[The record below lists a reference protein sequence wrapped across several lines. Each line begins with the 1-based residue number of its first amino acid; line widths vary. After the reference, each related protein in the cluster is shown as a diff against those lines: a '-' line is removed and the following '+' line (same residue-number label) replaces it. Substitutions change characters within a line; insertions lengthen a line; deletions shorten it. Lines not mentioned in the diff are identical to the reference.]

1 MRRLLTACVVFLG
14 GVHQAMAGG
23 EIGFVEDFVL
33 APDRGAALGKL
44 IPGTQDYYY
53 YTSLHLLAN
62 EQYDKVPPLV
72 EAWVQRH
79 QETPQVWEVRTRLS
93 LLTHT
98 RDPQATLGHIQR
110 RLGLGFPHAREDLS
124 AEPNLPTELKPQEIS
139 RAAYTARAHIATN
152 NTTVDG
158 FEDPALEWLLE
169 EKLNPAQRR
178 SLLSRLTRPD
188 LAGLVPAIVEDLQA
202 PNSGGFGSLGI
213 HTQLLLPQLEELVRL
228 RPELLNHQ
236 AVVRAWLTRLQPSA
250 DTDWRNDSQQIQ
262 AHLIRIA
269 AFAARLEP
277 VHNSLKAHVQ
287 YHQLLLDWQAGKPNR
302 AKFMEYLKLPRPLG
316 YVAPRRLESEEMQ
329 RFACNLGVNYDG
341 TTLLPAIGNDEP
353 LVRSYL
359 LHFLKD
365 LANPVEFEPWIN
377 DDYLKSLFAEAK
389 LTNGLGNVEQW
400 ASLLSPTAYK
410 QFKERVD
417 LDFEPTNPRH
427 FKADQPVTL
436 QVAIKNVPA
445 LIVKVFEINTEA
457 YYRQNGREIDT
468 DINLDGLVPNSEE
481 SFQYADAAERRTVRR
496 YEFPQC
502 AGPGVYVIDF
512 IGNGRSSRALVRKG
526 RLRAVTRNG
535 PTGQVLTVI
544 DESGRRVPGARAW
557 IKGREY
563 LANDRG
569 QVAIPYS
576 TSPGQTPVVLTSG
589 RLSCLDQF
597 DHQPEQYTLLA
608 GLHVD
613 REALLSRREA
623 QLLVR
628 PGLFA
633 SGEPVSLKRLEEV
646 ILEIRATD
654 LDGVATSR
662 EVPNFPLFE
671 DRETVHDFQVPA
683 RLATLEFVLR
693 AKVRN
698 LSHGGEQ
705 QAVTAS
711 HRVTLN
717 EIERTDKTEDLHLV
731 PTAGGFILELRGKMG
746 EPKGGRPVQVTLRH
760 REFRQP
766 FIVSLKTD
774 KQGRITLGTLGDIA
788 DISASGPQGATH
800 NWRLPTDAH
809 TYGPTL
815 HGRVGERLNVPF
827 LPAPGGEL
835 SRSEASLLELRG
847 DSFTIDRFENL
858 RVEGGLLLL
867 ENLPAGDHD
876 LWLKRVNARVR
887 VRITAGDAEEGLA
900 VGPTRVLEI
909 PRLAPVQISQMRVA
923 EGELRVELSNTSRF
937 TRVHVLASRFAPEYG
952 AFDSLS
958 QVRGRAPFVLIP
970 SRPQTAYLTGRE
982 LGDEYTYILDRK
994 RRRPLP
1000 GNMLERPSLL
1010 LNPWAIRDTQTGR
1023 QEAAEGGEF
1032 GARGVPAPSAMA
1044 ADAPTDARASVPTGN
1059 FTNLDFLHESAV
1071 LVANL
1076 VPDEQGRLTV
1086 PLEALGAHQHLVVVA
1101 VDPLHTTARTL
1112 SLAEHELITRDLRL
1126 LAGFD
1131 SEQHFTQQRLIS
1143 VVRPPQAFEMPDVT
1157 TGRYEVYDSLRRVH
1171 ALYGTLANN
1180 PTLDEFAPLIN
1191 WPKLSAEEQAA
1202 FYSKYASHELNFFL
1216 FHKDR
1221 AYFDRVVRPYL
1232 ANKRHKTFM
1241 DLWLLGE
1248 DLTEW
1253 RQPWRHS
1260 QLNTVEQILLARR
1273 IEDERAATARFISDR
1288 FQLLPPNPSRFA
1300 ELFETA
1306 AKGSELSVESLD
1318 ETNAVLQRAGR
1329 PGAGEAFGRRLLRS
1343 AGPMGGGGGMGGL
1356 GGALAA
1362 PPGAPPPPA
1371 PREMREEAQAERKRE
1386 RGAAKSA
1393 PEDPGRDRDRFTNR
1407 AMDKLAEKQRKG
1419 LSERRAGAAL
1429 GDAKDQAPDNSPAPD
1444 AKFFD
1449 TDLADLGVEQLRA
1462 LYRQPEPTRE
1472 WAENN
1477 YHHLLIEQQNAALI
1491 GVNAFW
1497 RDYAQ
1502 HDPAQPFL
1510 SRNIA
1515 EAAGTFAE
1523 MLLALA
1529 VLDLPFD
1536 SPEHKVAV
1544 EGTKLTLTPG
1554 GPAIVFH
1561 EELRRSELREPA
1573 GRILVG
1579 QSYFRHGDRHQM
1591 VDGEQVDKYI
1601 TEEFLVHTVYGCQV
1615 VITNP
1620 NSSRQSLGLLLQV
1633 PQGAIPVLNG
1643 RPTRTALVT
1652 LEPYHTQTL
1661 DYYFYFPAAGDFP
1674 HFPVQVARKEELV
1687 AFAPTFVCHVVDK
1700 PSKVDPGSWQYLSQF
1715 GTTQQV
1721 LEFVEANNVSGLDLD
1736 RIAWRMHDPAVF
1748 DQVTTLLASRHVYS
1762 HTLWSYALKHNR
1774 LPQAREF
1781 LQHSDPLIGECGG
1794 RLRSPLLTI
1803 DPVLRRNFQHLE
1815 YKPLYNARAHQLGRR
1830 RQIVNDRF
1838 YAQYHDWLKQAAYDR
1853 ELSNDDRLTATYY
1866 LLLQDRIEEAQ
1877 AQFAQVRPEGLPGP
1891 LLYDYCAAYLEFFSD
1906 RPDDARAIAERHTQ
1920 HPVDRWRNLFQA
1932 VLAQLDEAAGRDP
1945 QIIDPRD
1952 RNQQQGALA
1961 ATEPGA
1967 ELAIERDE
1975 LVVQYRHVPVFQV
1988 NYYLMDLELLFSRN
2002 PFAQGYQGQ
2011 FSAIRP
2017 NRSERVV
2024 VGAGDQKD
2032 QPASGTRR
2040 VPLPDDLKQRNVLI
2054 EVVAAGETRSQ
2065 PHYANSLAV
2074 QLIEN
2079 FGQVKVTRAAGGQA
2093 VPKAYV
2099 KVYAQLASGEVKF
2112 YKDGYT
2118 DLRGKFDYASLST
2131 GDLEGV
2137 SRFSILILSD
2147 EYGSVVRESQPPNQ

>member
-1 MRRLLTACVVFLG
+1 MT
-14 GVHQAMAGG
+14 MAGG

-33 APDRGAALGKL
+33 APDRGVALGKL
-44 IPGTQDYYY
+44 IPGTEEYYY
-53 YTSLHLLAN
+53 YTALHLLSN
-62 EQYDKVPPLV
+62 EQYEKVPPLV

-79 QETPQVWEVRTRLS
+79 QETPKVWEIRTRLS
-93 LLTHT
+93 LLTHAK
-98 RDPQATLGHIQR
+98 DPQATLGHLQR

-124 AEPNLPTELKPQEIS
+124 AEPNFPTELNPEEIS
-139 RAAYTARAHIATN
+139 RAAYTSRAHAATN

-158 FEDPALEWLLE
+158 FEDIALEWLLS

-178 SLLSRLTRPD
+178 TLLSRLGRPD
-188 LAGLVPAIVEDLQA
+188 LAELVPAIVEDLQA

-213 HTQLLLPQLEELVRL
+213 HGQLLLPQLEELVRL
-228 RPELLNHQ
+228 RPEFLNHQ
-236 AVVRAWLTRLQPSA
+236 AVVRTWLTRLQPSA
-250 DTDWRNDSQQIQ
+250 DADWRNDAAQLQ
-262 AHLIRIA
+262 AHLTRIA
-269 AFAARLEP
+269 TFANRLEP
-277 VHNSLKAHVQ
+277 VHNSLKAHVK

-302 AKFMEYLKLPRPLG
+302 ALFIEYLKLPRRLS

-329 RFACNLGVNYDG
+329 RFACDLGLNYDG
-341 TTLLPAIGNDEP
+341 TTLLPPIGNDEP

-365 LANPVEFEPWIN
+365 LGNPAEFEPWIN
-377 DDYLKSLFAEAK
+377 NDYLKALFAEAK

-400 ASLLSPTAYK
+400 ASLLSPAAYK
-410 QFKERVD
+410 QLKERVD
-417 LDFEPTNPRH
+417 LDFEPTNSREYT
-427 FKADQPVTL
+427 ANQPVTL
-436 QVAIKNVPA
+436 QVSVKNVPT

-457 YYRQNGREIDT
+457 FYRRAVREVDT

-481 SFQYADAAERRTVRR
+481 TYQYADASERRIVRR
-496 YEFPQC
+496 FEFPQC

-512 IGNGRSSRALVRKG
+512 IGNGRSSRALIRKG

-544 DESGRRVPGARAW
+544 DEAGKRVPGARAW

-563 LANDRG
+563 LANNRG

-576 TSPGQTPVVLTSG
+576 TSPGLTPVVLTSG

-597 DHQPEQYTLLA
+597 DHQSEQYTLMA

-633 SGEPVSLKRLEEV
+633 NGEPVSLKRLEGV
-646 ILEIRATD
+646 ILEIRGTD
-654 LDGVATSR
+654 LDGVATTR
-662 EVPNFPLFE
+662 EVPDFPLFE
-671 DRETVHDFQVPA
+671 DRETVHAFQVPA
-683 RLATLEFVLR
+683 RLASLEFVLR

-698 LSHGGEQ
+698 LSQGGEQ
-705 QAVTAS
+705 QTVAAS
-711 HRVTLN
+711 HLVTLN
-717 EIERTDKTEDLHLV
+717 EIERTDSTEDLHLV
-731 PTAGGFILELRGKMG
+731 PVAGGFILELRGKMG

-766 FIVSLKTD
+766 FALSLKSD
-774 KQGRITLGTLGDIA
+774 KDGRIKLGALRDIA
-788 DISASGPQGATH
+788 ELSASGPQRTTH
-800 NWRLPTDAH
+800 NWRLPVDAH
-809 TYGPTL
+809 TYGPSL
-815 HGRVGERLNVPF
+815 HGRVGEPLSVPF
-827 LPAPGGEL
+827 LPGPGQEL
-835 SRSEASLLELRG
+835 SRQEVSLLELRG
-847 DSFTIDRFENL
+847 DSFTLDRFENL
-858 RVEGGLLLL
+858 RVEGGLLRL
-867 ENLPAGDHD
+867 ENLPAGDFD
-876 LWLKRVNARVR
+876 LWVKRVNARIR
-887 VRITAGDAEEGLA
+887 VRITTGNLEEGLA
-900 VGPTRVLEI
+900 IGPNRVLEM
-909 PRLAPVQISQMRVA
+909 PRLAPVQIAEMQVA
-923 EGELRVELSNTSRF
+923 EGELRLALSNHSRF

-952 AFDSLS
+952 AFDGLS
-958 QVRGRAPFVLIP
+958 RVRGRAPFVLIP
-970 SRPQTAYLTGRE
+970 SRPQTAYLTGRS

-1010 LNPWAIRDTQTGR
+1010 LNPWAIRDTQTSR

-1044 ADAPTDARASVPTGN
+1044 ADAPSDARMAAPAGN
-1059 FTNLDFLHESAV
+1059 FTNLDFLHEASV

-1076 VPDEQGRLTV
+1076 VPDEQGRLAV
-1086 PLEALGAHQHLVVVA
+1086 PLDALGAHQHLVVAA
-1101 VDPLHTTARTL
+1101 VDPLHTTVRTL
-1112 SLAEHELITRDLRL
+1112 SLPEHELVSRDLRL

-1131 SEQHFTQQRLIS
+1131 STQHFTQQRLIS
-1143 VVRPPQAFEMPDVT
+1143 VVRPPKTFEMTDIT

-1171 ALYGTLANN
+1171 SLDSTLTSN
-1180 PTLDEFAPLIN
+1180 PALDEFAPLIN

-1202 FYSKYASHELNFFL
+1202 FYSKYSSHELNFFL

-1221 AYFDRVVRPYL
+1221 AYFDRVIRPYL
-1232 ANKRHKTFM
+1232 KNKRHKTFL

-1248 DLTEW
+1248 DLAEW
-1253 RQPWRHS
+1253 RDPWRHA

-1273 IEDERAATARFISDR
+1273 IAEERVVTARLISER
-1288 FQLLPPNPSRFA
+1288 LQLLPPNPARFV

-1318 ETNAVLQRAGR
+1318 ETNAVLQKAGR
-1329 PGAGEAFGRRLLRS
+1329 PGAGEPFGRRLLRS
-1343 AGPMGGGGGMGGL
+1343 GGPMGGGGMGGL
-1356 GGALAA
+1356 GGAMSA
-1362 PPGAPPPPA
+1362 PPGAAAAPA
-1371 PREMREEAQAERKRE
+1371 PREMREESEASSKRE
-1386 RGAAKSA
+1386 RGAAKSESEA
-1393 PEDPGRDRDRFTNR
+1393 LGRSRDRETNR
-1407 AMDKLAEKQRKG
+1407 AADKLAEKQRKG
-1419 LSERRAGAAL
+1419 LSERRSGAQL
-1429 GDAKDQAPDNSPAPD
+1429 GDAKDAAPENAPQPESR
-1444 AKFFD
+1444 FFD
-1449 TDLADLGVEQLRA
+1449 ADLADLGVEQLRA
-1462 LYRQPEPTRE
+1462 LFRQPESTRE

-1477 YHHLLIEQQNAALI
+1477 YHHLLIQQQNGSLI
-1491 GVNAFW
+1491 SVNAFW
-1497 RDYAQ
+1497 RDFAQ

-1515 EAAGTFAE
+1515 EATGSFAE
-1523 MLLALA
+1523 MLLALS
-1529 VLDLPFD
+1529 VLDLPFE
-1536 SPEHKVAV
+1536 SSENKLTI
-1544 EGTKLTLTPG
+1544 EGTKLTLSPG

-1561 EELRRSELREPA
+1561 EELRRAEAREPA

-1579 QSYFRHGDRHQM
+1579 QSYFRHGDRHQII
-1591 VDGEQVDKYI
+1591 DGEQVDKYV

-1620 NSSRQSLGLLLQV
+1620 NSSRQSLSLLLQV

-1687 AFAPTFVCHVVDK
+1687 AFAPPFVCHVVDK
-1700 PSKVDPGSWQYLSQF
+1700 PSKIDTGSWQYLSQF

-1721 LEFVEANNVSGLDLD
+1721 LEFLGANNVSGLDLE
-1736 RIAWRMHDPAVF
+1736 RIAWRMHDAAVF
-1748 DQVTTLLASRHVYS
+1748 DQVTTLLATRHVYS
-1762 HTLWSYALKHNR
+1762 HSLWSYALKHNR

-1781 LQHSDPLIGECGG
+1781 LQHAEPLINECGG

-1803 DPVLRRNFQHLE
+1803 DPVLRRSFQHLE

-1838 YAQYHDWLKQAAYDR
+1838 HAQYHDWLKQAAYDR

-1877 AQFAQVRPEGLPGP
+1877 AQFAQVSAEDLPGP

-1906 RPDDARAIAERHTQ
+1906 RPDAAREIAERHAK
-1920 HPVDRWRNLFQA
+1920 HPVDRWRNLFQT

-1945 QIIDPRD
+1945 QVIDPRD

-1967 ELAIERDE
+1967 ELTIERDE
-1975 LVVQYRHVPVFQV
+1975 LLVQYRHVPTFEV

-2040 VPLPDDLKQRNVLI
+2040 VPLPDDLKKRNVLV

-2079 FGQVKVTRAAGGQA
+2079 FGQVKVTRAEAAQP

-2137 SRFSILILSD
+2137 TRFSILILSD
-2147 EYGSVVRESQPPNQ
+2147 EFGSVVREALPPKR